1 MSFVL
6 LPRFSLSHS
15 MEFCVPF
22 DPASERD
29 NGSAMSDKVKGSA
42 TTITTSDAPSA
53 SREPSAAE
61 RAWEENTLRPTLEK
75 SPERQKEFTTIS
87 GHPIRRLYTP
97 ADLPN
102 WDPDR
107 DLGLPGEPPYTR
119 GIHSTMHRGR
129 LWTMRQFAGFG
140 TAEDTNERFRY
151 LLAQGQ
157 TGLSTAFDL
166 PTLMGYDSDHPLSE
180 GEVGKCGVAISSLA
194 DMEVLFDKIPLA
206 NVTTSMTINSPAAVI
221 WAMYLAVAEKQGAD
235 WKKISGTLQNDILK
249 EYIAQKEYIYP
260 PEPSMRL
267 VIDTF
272 EFAAKNTPKF
282 NPISVSGYHIREAGS
297 TAIQE
302 LAFTLRDGMEY
313 VEYGMR
319 RGLDVDQFVPQLS
332 FFFNAHNDFF
342 EEIAKYRAARRIWH
356 KAMIERYGSKNPR
369 AWALRFHTQTAG
381 CSLSAQQPYNNV
393 VRTALQAMAA
403 VLGGTQSLHT
413 NSLDEAW
420 ALPTEFAATIALR
433 TQQIIA
439 HETGVT
445 NTVDPLGGSYFVEA
459 LTNEVERGAWDYI
472 EKIDAMGGMVPAI
485 ERSYPQREIAEASY
499 RYQRELDKKEK
510 IMVGVNDYISEEKHL
525 DILQIDESV
534 AHRQA
539 ARLAKLRAERSQS
552 EVDRRLDALRR
563 AAEGTENLMPHLLDA
578 VKSYATVGEICDAL
592 RAVFGTYEEVAIT

>member
-1 MSFVL
+1 MTEPSKGTGHSL
-6 LPRFSLSHS
+6 LRAEPIS
-15 MEFCVPF
+15 P
-22 DPASERD
+22 
-29 NGSAMSDKVKGSA
+29 
-42 TTITTSDAPSA
+42 
-53 SREPSAAE
+53 REPSVKE
-61 RAWEENTLRPTLEK
+61 RAWEENILAPTLEK
-75 SPERQKEFTTIS
+75 TPERQTEFTTIS

-97 ADLPN
+97 ADLPDWN
-102 WDPDR
+102 PDR
-107 DLGLPGEPPYTR
+107 DLGYPGEPPYTR

-140 TAEDTNERFRY
+140 TAEDTNQRFRY
-151 LLAQGQ
+151 LLSQGQ
-157 TGLSTAFDL
+157 TGLSVAFDL

-194 DMEVLFDKIPLA
+194 DMEVLFDKIPLG

-272 EFAAKNTPKF
+272 EFGAKNTPKF
-282 NPISVSGYHIREAGS
+282 NTISISGYHIREAGS

-313 VEYGMR
+313 VEWGLR
-319 RGLDVDQFVPQLS
+319 RGLEIDEFAPQLS
-332 FFFNAHNDFF
+332 FFFNAHSDFF
-342 EEIAKYRAARRIWH
+342 EEIAKYRAARRIWY
-356 KAMIERYGSKNPR
+356 KAMTERYGAKNAR
-369 AWALRFHTQTAG
+369 SYALRFHTQTAG
-381 CSLSAQQPYNNV
+381 CSLTAQQPYNNV
-393 VRTALQAMAA
+393 VRTALQALAA

-439 HETGVT
+439 HETGVAS
-445 NTVDPLGGSYFVEA
+445 TVDPLGGSYFVEA
-459 LTNEVERGAWDYI
+459 LTNEVEAGAWDYI
-472 EKIDAMGGMVPAI
+472 RRIDAMGGMVAAI
-485 ERSYPQREIAEASY
+485 ERGYPQREIAEASY
-499 RYQRELDKKEK
+499 RYQMAVDKKEK
-510 IMVGVNDYISEEKHL
+510 IIVGVNDFVSEEKPL
-525 DILQIDESV
+525 DILQIDETV

-539 ARLAKLRAERSQS
+539 DRLRRLRADRSQA
-552 EVDRRLDALRR
+552 EVDRRLNSLRDA
-563 AAEGTENLMPHLLDA
+563 AKGNDNLMPFLYAA
-578 VKSYATVGEICDAL
+578 VK
-592 RAVFGTYEEVAIT
+592 

>member
-1 MSFVL
+1 
-6 LPRFSLSHS
+6 
-15 MEFCVPF
+15 
-22 DPASERD
+22 
-29 NGSAMSDKVKGSA
+29 MSDPSKSTTQTIPPADTSA
-42 TTITTSDAPSA
+42 RN
-53 SREPSAAE
+53 REPSPKE
-61 RAWEENTLRPTLEK
+61 RAWEENILRSTLEK
-75 SPERQKEFTTIS
+75 SPERQAEFTSIS
-87 GHPIRRLYTP
+87 GYPIRRLYTE

-102 WDPDR
+102 WDADR
-107 DLGLPGEPPYTR
+107 DLGFPGQPPYTR

-140 TAEDTNERFRY
+140 TAEDTNARFRY

-166 PTLMGYDSDHPLSE
+166 PTLMGYDSDHPLAE

-194 DMEVLFDKIPLA
+194 DMEVLFDKIPMA
-206 NVTTSMTINSPAAVI
+206 DVTTSMTINSPAAVI
-221 WAMYLAVAEKQGAD
+221 WAMYLAVAEQQGAD

-272 EFAAKNTPKF
+272 EFGVKNTPKF
-282 NPISVSGYHIREAGS
+282 NTISISGYHIREAGS

-302 LAFTLRDGMEY
+302 LAFTLRDGLEY
-313 VEYGMR
+313 VEWGMR
-319 RGLDVDQFVPQLS
+319 RGLPVDEFVPQLS

-356 KAMIERYGSKNPR
+356 KAMVERYGSKNPR
-369 AWALRFHTQTAG
+369 SWALRFHTQTAG
-381 CSLSAQQPYNNV
+381 CSLTAQQPYNNV
-393 VRTALQAMAA
+393 VRTAIQALAA

-439 HETGVT
+439 HETGVI
-445 NTVDPLGGSYFVEA
+445 NTVDPLGGSYFVET

-472 EKIDAMGGMVPAI
+472 GKIDAMGGMVKAI

-499 RYQRELDKKEK
+499 RYQMALDKKEK
-510 IMVGVNDYISEEKHL
+510 IMVGVNDFVSQEKPL
-525 DILQIDESV
+525 DTLQIDETV

-539 ARLAKLRAERSQS
+539 ERLSKLRADRSQA
-552 EVDRRLDALRR
+552 EVHRRLAALRK
-563 AAEGTENLMPHLLDA
+563 AAQGADNLMPFLFDA
-578 VKSYATVGEICDAL
+578 VKSYATLGEICDAL
-592 RAVFGTYEEVAIT
+592 REVFGTYEEVAVT

>member
-1 MSFVL
+1 VEL
-6 LPRFSLSHS
+6 LT
-15 MEFCVPF
+15 
-22 DPASERD
+22 
-29 NGSAMSDKVKGSA
+29 MSDKVKG
-42 TTITTSDAPSA
+42 TTTTLTTGDAPA
-53 SREPSAAE
+53 APREPSAQE

-75 SPERQKEFTTIS
+75 SPERQSEFTTIS
-87 GHPIRRLYTP
+87 GYPIRRLYTP
-97 ADLPN
+97 ADLPG
-102 WDPDR
+102 WDPNH
-107 DLGLPGEPPYTR
+107 DLGFPGEPPYTR

-140 TAEDTNERFRY
+140 TAEDTNQRFRY

-206 NVTTSMTINSPAAVI
+206 SVTTSMTINSPAAVL

-235 WKKISGTLQNDILK
+235 WKKLSGTLQNDILK

-319 RGLDVDQFVPQLS
+319 RGMDVDQFVPQLS

-356 KAMIERYGSKNPR
+356 KAMVERYGSKNPR
-369 AWALRFHTQTAG
+369 SWALRFHTQTAG
-381 CSLSAQQPYNNV
+381 CSLTAQQPYNNV

-472 EKIDAMGGMVPAI
+472 EKIDVMGGMVPAI

-499 RYQRELDKKEK
+499 KYQVAVDKKEK
-510 IMVGVNDYISEEKHL
+510 IIVGVNDYVAQEKPL
-525 DILQIDESV
+525 DILHIDESV
-534 AHRQA
+534 ARRQTE
-539 ARLAKLRAERSQS
+539 RLSKLRADRSKA
-552 EVDRRLDALRR
+552 EVERRLNALRK
-563 AAEGTENLMPHLLDA
+563 AAQGKDNLMPHLFDA
-578 VKSYATVGEICDAL
+578 VKAYATVGEVCDAL
-592 RAVFGTYEEVAIT
+592 REVFGTYEEVAIT

>member
-1 MSFVL
+1 MSE
-6 LPRFSLSHS
+6 SSKS
-15 MEFCVPF
+15 STQTVP
-22 DPASERD
+22 A
-29 NGSAMSDKVKGSA
+29 AQ
-42 TTITTSDAPSA
+42 
-53 SREPSAAE
+53 AAE
-61 RAWEENTLRPTLEK
+61 QRKPSPKEQAWEQNTLRPTLEK
-75 SPERQKEFTTIS
+75 SPERQAEFTTIS

-97 ADLPN
+97 ADLLDWN
-102 WDPDR
+102 PDQ
-107 DLGLPGEPPYTR
+107 DLGYPGEPPYTR
-119 GIHSTMHRGR
+119 GIHATMHRGR

-140 TAEDTNERFRY
+140 TAEDTNKRFRY
-151 LLAQGQ
+151 LLSQGQ

-194 DMEVLFDKIPLA
+194 DMEVLFDQIPLA

-272 EFAAKNTPKF
+272 EFGVKNTPKF
-282 NPISVSGYHIREAGS
+282 NTISISGYHIREAGS

-302 LAFTLRDGMEY
+302 LAFTLRDGLEY
-313 VEYGMR
+313 VEWGMR
-319 RGLDVDQFVPQLS
+319 RGLNIDEFVPQLS
-332 FFFNAHNDFF
+332 FFFNAHSDFF

-356 KAMIERYGSKNPR
+356 KAMVERYGSKNPR
-369 AWALRFHTQTAG
+369 TWALRFHTQTAG
-381 CSLSAQQPYNNV
+381 CSLTAQQPYNNV
-393 VRTALQAMAA
+393 VRTALQALSA

-445 NTVDPLGGSYFVEA
+445 NTVDPFGGSYFVEA
-459 LTNEVERGAWDYI
+459 LTNEVERGAWEYI
-472 EKIDAMGGMVPAI
+472 DRIDAMGGMVAAI
-485 ERSYPQREIAEASY
+485 ERGYPQREIAEASY
-499 RYQRELDKKEK
+499 RYQRALDNKEK
-510 IMVGVNDYISEEKHL
+510 IMVGVNDFVSDEKPL
-525 DILQIDESV
+525 DILQIDETV

-539 ARLAKLRAERSQS
+539 ERLAQLRKDRSQA
-552 EVDRRLDALRR
+552 EVDRRLNALRK
-563 AAEGTENLMPHLLDA
+563 ASEGSENLMPYIYEA
-578 VKSYATVGEICDAL
+578 VESYATLGEICDAM
-592 RAVFGTYEEVAIT
+592 RVVFGTYEEVAIT

>member
-1 MSFVL
+1 MTNHKKTIAPT
-6 LPRFSLSHS
+6 LPEKSPTR
-15 MEFCVPF
+15 
-22 DPASERD
+22 R
-29 NGSAMSDKVKGSA
+29 
-42 TTITTSDAPSA
+42 TPSPEEK
-53 SREPSAAE
+53 S
-61 RAWEENTLRPTLEK
+61 WEQNTLAPVLNK
-75 SPERQKEFTTIS
+75 SPERQREFTTIS
-87 GHPIRRLYTP
+87 GHPIRRLYTE
-97 ADLPN
+97 ADLSD
-102 WDPDR
+102 WDPKTQ
-107 DLGLPGEPPYTR
+107 LGYPGEPPYTR

-140 TAEDTNERFRY
+140 AAEDTNQRFRY
-151 LLAQGQ
+151 LLSQGQ

-166 PTLMGYDSDHPLSE
+166 PTLMGYDSDHALSE

-194 DMEVLFDKIPLA
+194 DMEVLFDQIPLA

-272 EFAAKNTPKF
+272 EFAVKETPKF

-313 VEYGMR
+313 IEYALR
-319 RGLDVDQFVPQLS
+319 RGMNLDELGPQLS
-332 FFFNAHNDFF
+332 FFFNAHSDFF

-369 AWALRFHTQTAG
+369 TWALRFHTQTAG
-381 CSLSAQQPYNNV
+381 CSLTAQQPYNNV
-393 VRTALQAMAA
+393 VRTALQALSA

-459 LTNEVERGAWDYI
+459 LTNEVEAGAWDYI
-472 EKIDAMGGMVPAI
+472 HKIDAMGGMVAAI

-499 RYQRELDKKEK
+499 RYQMELDKKEK
-510 IMVGVNDYISEEKHL
+510 LMVGVNDFISEEKPL
-525 DILQIDESV
+525 EILQIDDTV
-534 AHRQA
+534 AHRQS
-539 ARLAKLRAERSQS
+539 ARLNKLRADRSQEAVTRS
-552 EVDRRLDALRR
+552 LAALCK
-563 AAEGTENLMPHLLDA
+563 AAQGKDNLMPAIYTA
-578 VKSYATVGEICDAL
+578 VKAYATLGEICEAL
-592 RAVFGTYEEVAIT
+592 RQVFGSYEEVAIT